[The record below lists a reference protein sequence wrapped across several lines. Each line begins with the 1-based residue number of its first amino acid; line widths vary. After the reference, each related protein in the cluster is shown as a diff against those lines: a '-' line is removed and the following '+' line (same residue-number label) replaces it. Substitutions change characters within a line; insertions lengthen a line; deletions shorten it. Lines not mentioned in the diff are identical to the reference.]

1 MKSKTRRIK
10 TGFLSLFAICLLA
23 ISLFI
28 VAPKNGVTVH
38 AATSSSNVCTV
49 KGQFESL
56 AGIPQSLDAT
66 NNFTVTMESLN
77 ASGTGTL
84 ESNVILNWSYVKI
97 KVNVKSVSEHK
108 SFTLERDGENY
119 YSNTLS
125 GNSSM
130 TFYSGN
136 LPDGNYRMLYYL
148 SMKVGNAYYAG
159 LFYVFRFSIDTTAPI
174 TTFTANGSP
183 LTSGSY
189 TNKSITYSASDTNF
203 KYIYYKKPSASSF
216 STTTNDSYFVEATS
230 ANSGWWEFYSTDS
243 LGNASDKVKA
253 YLDCVAPTMSC
264 SSGVSFGGT
273 TGKAFTIT
281 ATDAAGAAKL
291 YVKYESEEWFTNG
304 SKYTVPATERSGR
317 YYFYAEDDYG
327 NKTDTKWVVLSTDEP
342 VGRMVKSDTDNSVSF
357 TWDSDYW
364 SAKLDGKT
372 YNKGTWIAAEGNHTM
387 VLSNNAE
394 KTKTYNFSIDHYYV
408 QTSITE
414 ATCKANGSVKYECLQ
429 CGDVKNEAVYSKGHQ
444 YRVETI
450 PASCV
455 SQGENI
461 YTCTVCGDTRR
472 EASGLPEGHS
482 FTSRIIQAA
491 TCTQDGV
498 RQNVCDLC
506 GTVTESRIAAQ
517 GHSYEITDVRTT
529 NGNTTRS
536 YTCSTCGD
544 RYTQEL
550 GNQYEEVSSYVEY
563 LFEQYSPYMIWVF
576 LATAGVWSIAIGVA
590 LIIAHKN
597 EDKEKAKK
605 MLINYVIGLVVIF
618 AILVACPYLVR
629 GIAVL
634 VT

>member
-1 MKSKTRRIK
+1 MR
-10 TGFLSLFAICLLA
+10 
-23 ISLFI
+23 
-28 VAPKNGVTVH
+28 V
-38 AATSSSNVCTV
+38 
-49 KGQFESL
+49 
-56 AGIPQSLDAT
+56 
-66 NNFTVTMESLN
+66 
-77 ASGTGTL
+77 
-84 ESNVILNWSYVKI
+84 VI
-97 KVNVKSVSEHK
+97 H
-108 SFTLERDGENY
+108 
-119 YSNTLS
+119 
-125 GNSSM
+125 
-130 TFYSGN
+130 
-136 LPDGNYRMLYYL
+136 
-148 SMKVGNAYYAG
+148 
-159 LFYVFRFSIDTTAPI
+159 
-174 TTFTANGSP
+174 
-183 LTSGSY
+183 
-189 TNKSITYSASDTNF
+189 
-203 KYIYYKKPSASSF
+203 
-216 STTTNDSYFVEATS
+216 VEATS
-230 ANSGWWEFYSTDS
+230 ANSGWWEFYSADS

-253 YLDCVAPTMSC
+253 YLDCVASTMSC

-304 SKYTVPATERSGR
+304 NKYTVPATERSGR

-372 YNKGTWIAAEGNHTM
+372 YNKGTWIAAEGNHSM

-408 QTSITE
+408 QTSITQ
-414 ATCKANGSVKYECLQ
+414 ATCNANGSVKYECLQ
-429 CGDVKNEAVYSKGHQ
+429 CGDVKNEAVFSKGHQ
-444 YRVETI
+444 YRVETV

-455 SQGENI
+455 SQGETI
-461 YTCTVCGDTRR
+461 YTCTVCGDTHR

-482 FTSRIIQAA
+482 FISRIIRAA

-498 RQNVCDLC
+498 RQNTCDLC
-506 GTVTESRIAAQ
+506 GEVTETRIAAQ

-529 NGNTTRS
+529 NGNTTRT
-536 YTCSTCGD
+536 YTCSTCND

-618 AILVACPYLVR
+618 SILVACPYLVR